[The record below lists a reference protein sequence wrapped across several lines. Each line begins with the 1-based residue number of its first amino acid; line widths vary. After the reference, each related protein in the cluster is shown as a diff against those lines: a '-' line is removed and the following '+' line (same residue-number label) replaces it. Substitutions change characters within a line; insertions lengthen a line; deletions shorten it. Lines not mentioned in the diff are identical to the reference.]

1 MNPKVISQF
10 KERPKLCITWWAMG
24 LGLSTVFLGPLL
36 GISAAVIVPALAKA
50 FGEGTS
56 RAFGFNF
63 GLIALLLTIA
73 ALVVGSIAL
82 RKGERSWVLWLGF
95 IPALLGGA
103 FWLFMIIGEIAFP
116 H

>member
-10 KERPKLCITWWAMG
+10 KERPKLRITWWAMG
-24 LGLSTVFLGPLL
+24 LGLATLFLGPLL
-36 GISAAVIVPALAKA
+36 GISAAVIVPAIARA
-50 FGEGTS
+50 FGESTS
-56 RAFGFNF
+56 SAFGFNF
-63 GLIALLLTIA
+63 GLIAFFLTIA

-95 IPALLGGA
+95 IPALLAGA
-103 FWLFMIIGEIAFP
+103 FWLFMIIGEFAFP